1 MFCFCLL
8 PVLRWLCRMGGYLFN
23 FCPFFNAEVAYAK
36 WLLVFSFNSFSNTE
50 MATQNGWVFMSCF
63 CLLSLLIW
71 LCRMVGMS
79 QFCPFPVLR
88 WLMVYGYM
96 SSYFLLS
103 SALMA
108 TQNGWVF
115 MSSSTKIAM
124 QNGWVSVTILLF
136 SSAEMASV

>member
-1 MFCFCLL
+1 
-8 PVLRWLCRMGGYLFN
+8 
-23 FCPFFNAEVAYAK
+23 
-36 WLLVFSFNSFSNTE
+36 
-50 MATQNGWVFMSCF
+50 
-63 CLLSLLIW
+63 
-71 LCRMVGMS
+71 
-79 QFCPFPVLR
+79 
-88 WLMVYGYM
+88 MVYGYM

>member
-1 MFCFCLL
+1 
-8 PVLRWLCRMGGYLFN
+8 
-23 FCPFFNAEVAYAK
+23 
-36 WLLVFSFNSFSNTE
+36 
-50 MATQNGWVFMSCF
+50 MAMLNGWD
-63 CLLSLLIW
+63 L
-71 LCRMVGMS
+71 S

-103 SALMA
+103 SALIA